1 MKPHLLAQ
9 IRQIENELRNEYFQ
23 VLDQKDKI
31 DLPTQVLSFLI
42 ESTKILTKKLSK
54 KNKEFNNL
62 KKSMLSKQKN
72 LQSLRKDLN
81 NIN

>member
-1 MKPHLLAQ
+1 MSFEMNISKSWTK
-9 IRQIENELRNEYFQ
+9 
-23 VLDQKDKI
+23 KDKI

-54 KNKEFNNL
+54 KNKELNNL
-62 KKSMLSKQKN
+62 KKSMPSKQKN